1 MPAADAQVDR
11 YAVVG
16 NPVAHSL
23 SPLIHRHFAE
33 QTIQTL
39 DYTAI
44 EIAPDAFAPRIAELV
59 AAGFKGFNVTVPF
72 KQQAFALCTEL
83 SQRAQRAGAVNTIRV
98 LAGGELAGENTDGI
112 GLVRDLS
119 INLHI
124 PLADQRILLLGAGGA
139 VRGVLGPI
147 LAEAPRVLVLCN
159 RTLAR
164 AETLANDFSASGDIE
179 VLPYE
184 ELDGETFD
192 LVINGTAAGLN
203 DSVPPLP
210 ASAVG
215 AETVCYDMMYNRSG
229 PTAFVA
235 WARDKGAAAAHDG
248 LGMLVEQAA
257 EAFQVWRGLRPQTA
271 DLIQSLRS
279 T

>member
-1 MPAADAQVDR
+1 MPGADAQVDQ

-33 QTIQTL
+33 QTVQTL
-39 DYTAI
+39 DYSAI
-44 EIAPDAFAPRIAELV
+44 EIAPDSFAPRIAELV

-98 LAGGELAGENTDGI
+98 LAGGALAGENTDGI

-124 PLADQRILLLGAGGA
+124 PLADRRILLLGAGGA
-139 VRGVLGPI
+139 VRGVLEPI

-164 AETLANDFSASGDIE
+164 AETLANDFSASGVIE

-192 LVINGTAAGLN
+192 LVVNGTAAGLN

-235 WARDKGAAAAHDG
+235 WARDNGAAAAHDG